1 MAGSSKLDM
10 AMSVDIASVTS
21 GQDFLQVM
29 QASHMKL
36 LNGLESWVGQQK
48 SGLEVAGNVE
58 SLANFD
64 KLKTVGWWMGCT
76 HTVAPVLGCSGS

>member
-21 GQDFLQVM
+21 DQDFLQVM

-36 LNGLESWVGQQK
+36 LSGLESWVGQQN

-76 HTVAPVLGCSGS
+76 QTVAPVLGCSGS

>member
-10 AMSVDIASVTS
+10 AMSVDIAIVTS

-36 LNGLESWVGQQK
+36 LNGLESWVGQPK
-48 SGLEVAGNVE
+48 SGLEVSGNVE

-76 HTVAPVLGCSGS
+76 QTVAPVLGCSGS

>member
-10 AMSVDIASVTS
+10 AMSVDIAGATS

-36 LNGLESWVGQQK
+36 LNGLESWVGQQN

-76 HTVAPVLGCSGS
+76 QTVAPVLGCSGS